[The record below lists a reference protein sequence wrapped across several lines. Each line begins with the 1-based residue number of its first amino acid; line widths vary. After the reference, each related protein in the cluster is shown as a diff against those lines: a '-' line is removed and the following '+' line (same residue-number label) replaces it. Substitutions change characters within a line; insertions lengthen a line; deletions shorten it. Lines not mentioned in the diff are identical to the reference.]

1 MVRGTFDG
9 FYACLPIS
17 MYLII
22 ENTFAIL
29 MKFLD
34 ANGVGTLWNAI
45 KEKYV
50 DWDNMVIEEELTV
63 SSATSVINICAASPK
78 GTLQLV
84 PIADA
89 TTGMYELGFLN
100 GVNFH
105 NICACP
111 TPDNMVAIM
120 WLNCLSRTS
129 RGTYVFK
136 HCIIKNTLDGK
147 FYAPN
152 RGGTAVIQFDKL
164 IDAIEYLIVN
174 DGIESITSDELDEVL
189 V

>member
-1 MVRGTFDG
+1 
-9 FYACLPIS
+9 
-17 MYLII
+17 
-22 ENTFAIL
+22 

-50 DWDNMVIEEELTV
+50 DWDNMVIEEALMV
-63 SSATSVINICAASPK
+63 SSATAVINVCTASPR
-78 GTLQLV
+78 GILQLV
-84 PIADA
+84 PLTTPGIGA
-89 TTGMYELGFLN
+89 TPDMYQLGFLN
-100 GVNFH
+100 GANFH
-105 NICACP
+105 DICACA
-111 TPDNMVAIM
+111 TPEIFVIEL
-120 WLNCLSRTS
+120 LNCLSRTS
-129 RGTYVFK
+129 MGTYVFK
-136 HCIIKNTLDGK
+136 HCIIKNTFDGK

-152 RGGTAVIQFDKL
+152 SFRTAVKQFDKL